1 MWAYKFAKI
10 VKYVINRA
18 QKKEHRMLFYSVH
31 PMYNCFLDDIGCT
44 KSKQCPMFQIP
55 GRAHEILTSVV
66 QLERVE
72 LAPRGLGAH
81 VSVHNLGAEL
91 VQGDRVVQWFT
102 MDKRQR
108 ITVNS

>member
-1 MWAYKFAKI
+1 
-10 VKYVINRA
+10 
-18 QKKEHRMLFYSVH
+18 
-31 PMYNCFLDDIGCT
+31 
-44 KSKQCPMFQIP
+44 MFQIP